1 MYAHINAHT
10 YGAGGKLALSYPKD
24 QVMTDSLEFSAVAVV
39 DRAARIIDT
48 RLPRK
53 PTNVT
58 LNVGL
63 VAEAK
68 QMGINVSQAAEA
80 GLASAVAQ
88 RRAERW
94 LANNKAALASSNA
107 YVEEHGLPYEDQRL
121 Y

>member
-1 MYAHINAHT
+1 MPN
-10 YGAGGKLALSYPKD
+10 
-24 QVMTDSLEFSAVAVV
+24 VLEFSAGS
-39 DRAARIIDT
+39 AARIIDT

-80 GLASAVAQ
+80 GLATAVAQ
-88 RRAERW
+88 RRAEKW
-94 LANNKAALASSNA
+94 LADNKHALASSNA